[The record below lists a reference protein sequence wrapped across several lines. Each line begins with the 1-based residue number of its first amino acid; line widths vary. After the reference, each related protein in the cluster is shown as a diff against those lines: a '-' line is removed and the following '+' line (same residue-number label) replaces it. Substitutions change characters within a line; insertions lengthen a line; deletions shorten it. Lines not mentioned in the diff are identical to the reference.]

1 LNKLQGLKI
10 TNLKVLSGKNEILPD
25 GSNLVGDVYIS
36 NLSVMILDLGNVTIN
51 LAVDGKALGT
61 ALLPNL
67 VLKPGDNNVRMQST
81 VDQLSIISLVTTK
94 YKNGVLPLEIKGNS
108 SVVNGQH
115 LPYFE
120 AALMANTIK
129 VDLDAGPALQSLGIN
144 VTQIAA
150 S

>member
-25 GSNLVGDVYIS
+25 GSNLVGDVYIP
-36 NLSVMILDLGNVTIN
+36 NPSVMILDLGNVTIN

-108 SVVNGQH
+108 SVANGQH

-144 VTQIAA
+144 ITQTAA